1 MQASVQL
8 ASTRENET
16 VNYGNGMYQGLQEMD
31 FVLLFDG
38 KSMRLERLTAAI
50 SNLQCA
56 PPLFIVYI
64 AVHMIYNVIAGLY
77 QCCGQVR
84 RSNFHFEVV

>member
-56 PPLFIVYI
+56 PPV
-64 AVHMIYNVIAGLY
+64 
-77 QCCGQVR
+77 C
-84 RSNFHFEVV
+84 